1 MNVAPLIHTTP
12 AIQIHVAAALATVI
26 LTVLIFTRARGTRAH
41 RVLGWSWVVAMGVV
55 AASSF
60 GIYSF
65 QLLGPFSPI
74 HALSLVVL
82 VSLVTGVRAARGQ
95 RIGEHR
101 RTMLTMVWAGV
112 VVTGLFTLLPGRIM
126 HGVLFGV

>member
-1 MNVAPLIHTTP
+1 MTLEPLLYTTP

-26 LTVLIFTRARGTRAH
+26 LTVLIFTRARGTQAH
-41 RVLGWSWVVAMGVV
+41 RVLGWSWVAAMAVV

-74 HALSLVVL
+74 HALSLFVL
-82 VSLVTGVRAARGQ
+82 VSLVTGVRAARGR
-95 RIGEHR
+95 RIAEHR
-101 RTMLTMVWAGV
+101 RTMLWMVWGGV